1 MKRRVLT
8 VLLAVL
14 LAVIGTGAVL
24 AYVRQA
30 DARAVAGQR
39 AVRVLVAQQ
48 QIPAGTAAGAALRD
62 GMLTSEVLPASSVP
76 ADAVGTVTPD
86 LAGLVS
92 STGIASG
99 QVLLRPMLVPAT
111 QVTGTLALPAGMVAV
126 TISLCIPEA
135 VAGNLHPGSQVAV
148 FATAGTATTGGGGLT
163 ASAGCSGQ
171 HQQQGAAAHSH
182 LVLPSVEV
190 LSTGQATPAAPAGSP
205 AASTASAQS
214 SSSSSAGSGQGAMLV
229 TLAVSQANAARLIQ
243 LTVAGLPY
251 LALVK

>member
-1 MKRRVLT
+1 VKRRVLT

-30 DARAVAGQR
+30 DARALAGQK

-48 QIPAGTAAGAALRD
+48 QIPAGTAAGAALRG

-76 ADAVGTVTPD
+76 ANAVSSVAPD

-92 STGIASG
+92 STDIPPG

-111 QVTGTLALPAGMVAV
+111 QVTGALAIPAGMVAV
-126 TISLCIPEA
+126 TINLCIPEA

-148 FATAGTATTGGGGLT
+148 FSTGAAAAGTGGGLT

-171 HQQQGAAAHSH
+171 HQQQGGAAHSR

-190 LSTGQATPAAPAGSP
+190 LSTGQATSAAPASSP
-205 AASTASAQS
+205 AASTASSQS
-214 SSSSSAGSGQGAMLV
+214 SSPAGPGQGAMLV
-229 TLAVSQANAARLIQ
+229 TLAVTQANAARLIQ
-243 LTVAGLPY
+243 LTVTGLPY